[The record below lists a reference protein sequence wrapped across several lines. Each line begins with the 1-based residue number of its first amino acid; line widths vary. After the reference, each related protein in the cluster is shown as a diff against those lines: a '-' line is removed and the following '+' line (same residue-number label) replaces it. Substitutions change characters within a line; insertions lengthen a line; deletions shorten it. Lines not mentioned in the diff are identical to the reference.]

1 MSAFP
6 HFSNISEYVRT
17 ELSKRKGNTSY
28 LSNLNVWIRV
38 ASAVDAGCQIVS
50 NPNFKL
56 FGNAPSIYGFNDL
69 SGTIGTS
76 WDGKKSIAVTDFM
89 GFRPKPNITSI
100 EIDEG
105 AGNLSRK
112 ASFTIVCYTKNQL
125 DEVCKYFLEPG
136 FTIFLEWGWNT
147 ALGVKNFSEVLNA
160 ADVAKFQDFTKINK
174 AREAAGGHYDNYLG
188 FITGGSISTSGDT
201 WQVNIKLT
209 GFTELPAYLMTTD
222 KLKKGDDATQ
232 QVARIFQ
239 PTEIS
244 SQKDLGKKRFM
255 MMFNK
260 LPANRLSEDI
270 RGLIDTP
277 QIAHPANYL
286 NFDEEVKSKINNE
299 TDGFNLLGLQIISP
313 KVKTEGSKVETPE
326 GTKIISDNSYIRF
339 GTLMTIFNKIF
350 DGGLKLAGSTD
361 LIKLSVSSERCIC
374 FAFPKIYSTDKS
386 KLFIPNPDTP
396 KFSLKEASESTIE
409 QSTYNESINCS
420 IDCPN
425 NDLTL
430 KFEFPMQQDLTN
442 GKVQKNGKDINIQS
456 SNSDKSFNSV
466 NKYAKTY
473 GFLDD
478 LYVNMDF
485 VRGIIE
491 TKNFSVKDALYQILN
506 GMSSAAGGIWDFNII
521 ESTDGR
527 ELEIVELNVSG
538 KASPENIYPLDLM
551 GIYSI
556 FIDASL
562 DIDISGAKMNQI
574 IGSRLGQK
582 NNSSQADIKG
592 KPKGLFSD
600 STDLILKEFELNETQ
615 NTNVSSTG
623 LTAEGQKKADE
634 EAKDTNLQLFLDRVN
649 YIPKPNL
656 KSDDTFSKDLEA
668 LTIIGSFNDQ
678 VAFQGLKEIGDTFN
692 KENNPNTVS
701 PLMPIKFT
709 GTMHGI
715 GGIKRGDKFIVNG
728 LPKEYEGNGFF
739 QVTAV
744 KHLIDGM
751 NWKTEIEGGFR
762 KKLN

>member
-6 HFSNISEYVRT
+6 HFSNISEYVQT
-17 ELSKRKGNTSY
+17 ELKKRKGNNSY
-28 LSNLNVWIRV
+28 LSKRNVWIRV
-38 ASAVDAGCQIVS
+38 ASAVNLGCQILS
-50 NPNFKL
+50 NPNFQL
-56 FGNAPSIYGFNDL
+56 FGNAPSIYGFSNL
-69 SGTIGTS
+69 SGTIGKEWNS
-76 WDGKKSIAVTDFM
+76 KKSIVVTDVM
-89 GFRPKPNITSI
+89 GFRPKPNITSL

-112 ASFTIVCYTKNQL
+112 ASFTIICYTKNQL

-147 ALGVKNFSEVLNA
+147 ALGVSQFTEVLV
-160 ADVAKFQDFTKINK
+160 ADEVAKFQDFAKVNEK
-174 AREAAGGHYDNYLG
+174 REAAGGHYDNYLG

-201 WQVNIKLT
+201 WQVNVKLT

-222 KLKKGDDATQ
+222 KLKTDENTPKEA
-232 QVARIFQ
+232 ARLFQ

-244 SQKDLGKKRFM
+244 SQQDLGKKRFM

-277 QIAHPANYL
+277 KIAHPANFL
-286 NFDEEVKSKINNE
+286 NFDEGVKTKINDE

-350 DGGLKLAGSTD
+350 DGGLKLAGSEK
-361 LIKLSVSSERCIC
+361 LIKLTVSSERCIC
-374 FAFPKIYSTDKS
+374 SAFEKIYSTDAS
-386 KLFIPNPDTP
+386 KLFIPNLDTP
-396 KFSLKEASESTIE
+396 KFSLKQAAETTVE
-409 QSTYNESINCS
+409 QSTYNGS
-420 IDCPN
+420 IDCSIICTN
-425 NDLTL
+425 GDLSL
-430 KFEFPMQQDLTN
+430 KFQFPMQEDLKG
-442 GKVQKNGKDINIQS
+442 GKVKKNDDTINIQP
-456 SNSDKSFNSV
+456 KIASFNSID
-466 NKYAKTY
+466 KKAKTY

-521 ESTDGR
+521 ESTNGR

-538 KASPENIYPLDLM
+538 KVSSDDIIKLELM
-551 GIYSI
+551 GVDSI

-574 IGSRLGQK
+574 IGSRLGK
-582 NNSSQADIKG
+582 KINSSQPDIKG

-600 STDLILKEFELNETQ
+600 STDLILEKFELKENPSDTS
-615 NTNVSSTG
+615 TTG
-623 LTAEGQKKADE
+623 LTAEEQKKADE
-634 EAKDTNLQLFLDRVN
+634 EAKDANLQLFLDRVN

-678 VAFQGLKEIGDTFN
+678 VAFQGLKEIGDAF
-692 KENNPNTVS
+692 KKNTDNSNAVS

-715 GGIKRGDKFIVNG
+715 GGLKRGDKFIING
-728 LPKEYEGNGFF
+728 LPKEYQDNGFF

-744 KHLIDGM
+744 KHIIEGM